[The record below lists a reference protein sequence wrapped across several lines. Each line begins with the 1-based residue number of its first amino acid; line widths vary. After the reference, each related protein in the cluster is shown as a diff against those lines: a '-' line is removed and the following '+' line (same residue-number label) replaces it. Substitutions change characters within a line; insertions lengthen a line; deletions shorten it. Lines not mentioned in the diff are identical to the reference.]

1 MTVRPAERAELD
13 AFRELWE
20 EFHQAPAWVRE
31 TWETVLP
38 YVERSLS
45 DGLLL
50 VAADDDRLVG
60 FLWAEVALT
69 DPAVGRLVDLYVR
82 PDARRRGLA
91 RALIRAAAARLRELG
106 ASHVSVE
113 VFPGSEPAMGL
124 YERLGFAPHT
134 VNLLTTVAALT
145 GSVDAGRGRS
155 FGSVHVQTDDVGA
168 VERAVAGFV
177 PRLAGTSEGTAVSR
191 PRNGWIAVY
200 DELCDRDPAALRRLA
215 RELSDRLGAVVLA
228 LGVEGGAVVR
238 FVLFERGRVMDEY
251 LSVPEF
257 YGPLPPGDAV
267 ALRANPTVVARLT
280 GASPAAVRSAAHT
293 VDAPDAL
300 PPAGELV
307 AQIADALGIE
317 GGDHGY
323 DSSS

>member
-1 MTVRPAERAELD
+1 MTVRPAERGELD

-50 VAADDDRLVG
+50 VAADGDRLVG

-82 PDARRRGLA
+82 PEARRRGLA
-91 RALIRAAAARLRELG
+91 RALIGAAAARLRELG
-106 ASHVSVE
+106 ASRVTVE
-113 VFPGSEPAMGL
+113 VFPGAEPAMAL

-134 VNLLTTVAALT
+134 VNLLTIVQALT
-145 GSVDAGRGRS
+145 GSADVAGGRS
-155 FGSVHVQTDDVGA
+155 FGSVHVQTDDLGA
-168 VERAVAGFV
+168 VESAVDAFV
-177 PRLAGTSEGTAVSR
+177 PRLPGSSRGTAVAP
-191 PRNGWIAVY
+191 PRNGWTAVY

-215 RELSDRLGAVVLA
+215 REVSDRLGAVVLA
-228 LGVEGGAVVR
+228 VGVERGAVVR

-280 GASPAAVRSAAHT
+280 GASPAAVRAAART
-293 VDAPDAL
+293 ADTPDAL
-300 PPAGELV
+300 PPAEQLL

-323 DSSS
+323 DSSP